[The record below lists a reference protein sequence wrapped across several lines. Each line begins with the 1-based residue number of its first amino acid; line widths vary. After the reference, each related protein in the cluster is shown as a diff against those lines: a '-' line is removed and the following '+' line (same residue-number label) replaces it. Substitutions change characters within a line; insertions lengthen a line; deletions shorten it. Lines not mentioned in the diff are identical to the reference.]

1 MDYLPVKVEGCN
13 VSDNK
18 FKDGKKVWLVTS
30 LIERSKGLPVFEIP
44 LAGLF
49 SGSDVWD
56 PITSAYSLAKHMKR
70 VREANLDHPIIM
82 DEEGFIMDGWHRVA
96 KALLEG
102 RETIKAVRF
111 ETTPAPDY
119 VED

>member
-44 LAGLF
+44 RGKGFAG
-49 SGSDVWD
+49 GS
-56 PITSAYSLAKHMKR
+56 
-70 VREANLDHPIIM
+70 
-82 DEEGFIMDGWHRVA
+82 
-96 KALLEG
+96 
-102 RETIKAVRF
+102 
-111 ETTPAPDY
+111 
-119 VED
+119 

>member
-30 LIERSKGLPVFEIP
+30 
-44 LAGLF
+44 
-49 SGSDVWD
+49 
-56 PITSAYSLAKHMKR
+56 
-70 VREANLDHPIIM
+70 
-82 DEEGFIMDGWHRVA
+82 
-96 KALLEG
+96 
-102 RETIKAVRF
+102 KAVRF